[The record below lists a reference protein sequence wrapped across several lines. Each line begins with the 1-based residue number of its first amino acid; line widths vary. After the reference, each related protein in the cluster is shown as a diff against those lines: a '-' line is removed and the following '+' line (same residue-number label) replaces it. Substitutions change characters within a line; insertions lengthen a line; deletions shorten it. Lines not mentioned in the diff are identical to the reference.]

1 MNKEKVC
8 TNSMTIDECEMAILH
23 GAVVETERIQKT
35 KIANNEDVKKMI
47 DIMESFLRRTKCVC
61 YGGTAINAILPDEVK
76 FYDRS
81 VEIPDYD
88 FFSIKP
94 IEHARELANIYYDSG
109 FLETEAKSGVHKGTY
124 KVFTNYIPMAD
135 ITALPK
141 PIFEAIQKE
150 AIVIDGIY
158 YAPPNYLRMGMFLEL
173 SRPAGDVSRWDKVLK
188 RLTLLNKYHPMKAPY
203 NCRLREPEEPANLK
217 RREQVFETLR
227 ETLVDQGAVFFGGY
241 AASLYS
247 HYTKVPAPTE
257 KPPSMDVIIE
267 NPQKVAT
274 IIKERLRSI
283 GVKNIQVIR
292 HPPMEDVLTE
302 HYQIKIGQT
311 TVLILFQPIACYN
324 YNVLTLGKHKVKVA
338 TIDTMLSFY
347 LVFVYASQ
355 PYFDVERI
363 LCMAQM
369 LFDIEEEN
377 RTNQKGLLKRFS
389 VDCYG
394 EQHSLATIRAEKSDK
409 FKEFKDKGVERN
421 SKEWDEWFFKYSPG
435 QEEENKSQKPIRSI
449 RPLRSN
455 RLSRKPYE
463 YNLYDKPRRNRTQRK
478 RRPFSFRRYLS
489 SRSSRRNRLF

>member
-1 MNKEKVC
+1 
-8 TNSMTIDECEMAILH
+8 MTLEECELAILH
-23 GAVVETERIQKT
+23 HAVDETENIQKT
-35 KIANNEDVKKMI
+35 KIANTEDVKKMI
-47 DIMESFLRRTKCVC
+47 QILEDFLRRTKCIC
-61 YGGTAINAILPDEVK
+61 YGGTAINNILPEEAQ

-88 FFSIKP
+88 FFSSTP
-94 IEHARELANIYYDSG
+94 IEHARELSQIYYKAG
-109 FLETEAKSGVHKGTY
+109 FTETEAKSGVHKGTY
-124 KVFTNYIPMAD
+124 KVFVNFIPMAD

-141 PIFEAIQKE
+141 PIFAAIQKD

-203 NCRLREPEEPANLK
+203 NCRLREPEAPTNLK

-247 HYTKVPAPTE
+247 QYTKDPVPTE
-257 KPPSMDVIIE
+257 NPPSMDVIIE
-267 NPQKVAT
+267 NPQKAAT
-274 IIKERLRSI
+274 IVKERLINI
-283 GVKNIQVIR
+283 GVKNVKIIR
-292 HPPMEDVLTE
+292 HPAMEDVLTE
-302 HYQIKIGQT
+302 HYEIKIGQT

-347 LVFVYASQ
+347 LVFAYANQ

-389 VDCYG
+389 IDCYG
-394 EQHSLATIRAEKSDK
+394 EQDTLATIRAEKSDK
-409 FKEFKDKGVERN
+409 FKELKDKGVERD
-421 SKEWDEWFFKYSPG
+421 SKEWNEWFFKYSPA
-435 QEEENKSQKPIRSI
+435 EEAEEKTP
-449 RPLRSN
+449 RSN
-455 RLSRKPYE
+455 RSARKPY
-463 YNLYDKPRRNRTQRK
+463 KPQRNRTQRK
-478 RRPFSFRRYLS
+478 RLPLSFRSFFKNR
-489 SRSSRRNRLF
+489 RSNRNTLL

>member
-1 MNKEKVC
+1 M
-8 TNSMTIDECEMAILH
+8 SIDECEMAILH
-23 GAVVETERIQKT
+23 HAVDETEHIQKS

-47 DIMESFLRRTKCVC
+47 QIIEDFLRRTNCIC
-61 YGGTAINAILPDEVK
+61 YGGTAINNILPEEVQ

-88 FFSIKP
+88 FFSPNP
-94 IEHARELANIYYDSG
+94 IEHARELAQIFYDAG
-109 FLETEAKSGVHKGTY
+109 FTETEAKSGVHKGTY
-124 KVFTNYIPMAD
+124 KVFVTFIPAAD

-141 PIFEAIQKE
+141 PIFTSIQKE
-150 AIVIDGIY
+150 AIIIDGIY

-188 RLTLLNKYHPMKAPY
+188 RLTLLNKFHPMKAPY
-203 NCRLREPEEPANLK
+203 NCRLREPEEHSNFK

-247 HYTKVPAPTE
+247 NFTKDPAPTE
-257 KPPSMDVIIE
+257 NPPSMDVIIE
-267 NPQKVAT
+267 NPKKSAT
-274 IIKERLRSI
+274 IVKERLVSI
-283 GVKNIQVIR
+283 GVKNVKIIR
-292 HPPMEDVLTE
+292 HPAMEDVLTE
-302 HYQIKIGQT
+302 HYEIKIGQT

-347 LVFVYASQ
+347 LVFVYANQ

-377 RTNQKGLLKRFS
+377 RINQKGLLKRFS

-394 EQHSLATIRAEKSDK
+394 EQHTLASIRAEKSEK
-409 FKEFKDKGVERN
+409 FKELKDKGVERD
-421 SKEWDEWFFKYSPG
+421 SKEWNEWFFKYSPA
-435 QEEENKSQKPIRSI
+435 EEAEKK
-449 RPLRSN
+449 RPNSLRS
-455 RLSRKPYE
+455 SRKPYQ

-478 RRPFSFRRYLS
+478 RRPFSFRRFFS
-489 SRSSRRNRLF
+489 NRRSNINR

>member
-1 MNKEKVC
+1 MGKTKLC
-8 TNSMTIDECEMAILH
+8 ADSMTLEECELAILH
-23 GAVVETERIQKT
+23 HAVDETENIQKT
-35 KIANNEDVKKMI
+35 KIANTEDVKKMI
-47 DIMESFLRRTKCVC
+47 QILEDFLRRTKCIC
-61 YGGTAINAILPDEVK
+61 YGGTAINNILPEEAQ

-88 FFSIKP
+88 FFSSTP
-94 IEHARELANIYYDSG
+94 IEHARELSQIYYKAG
-109 FLETEAKSGVHKGTY
+109 FTETEAKSGVHKGTY
-124 KVFTNYIPMAD
+124 KVFVNFIPMAD

-141 PIFEAIQKE
+141 PIFAAIQKD

-203 NCRLREPEEPANLK
+203 NCRLREPEAPTNLK

-247 HYTKVPAPTE
+247 QFTKDPVPTE
-257 KPPSMDVIIE
+257 NPPSMDVIIE
-267 NPQKVAT
+267 NPQKAAT
-274 IIKERLRSI
+274 IVKERLINI
-283 GVKNIQVIR
+283 GVKNVKIIR
-292 HPPMEDVLTE
+292 HPAMEDVLTE
-302 HYQIKIGQT
+302 HYEIKIGQT

-347 LVFVYASQ
+347 LVFAYANQ

-389 VDCYG
+389 IDCYG
-394 EQHSLATIRAEKSDK
+394 EQDTLATIRAEKSDK
-409 FKEFKDKGVERN
+409 FKELKDKGVERD
-421 SKEWDEWFFKYSPG
+421 SKEWNEWFFKYSPA
-435 QEEENKSQKPIRSI
+435 EEAEEKTP
-449 RPLRSN
+449 RSN
-455 RLSRKPYE
+455 RSARKPY
-463 YNLYDKPRRNRTQRK
+463 KPQRNRTQRK
-478 RRPFSFRRYLS
+478 RLPLSFRSFFKNR
-489 SRSSRRNRLF
+489 RSNRNTLL

>member
-1 MNKEKVC
+1 
-8 TNSMTIDECEMAILH
+8 MTLEECELAILH
-23 GAVVETERIQKT
+23 HAVDETENIQKT
-35 KIANNEDVKKMI
+35 KIANTEDVKKMI
-47 DIMESFLRRTKCVC
+47 QILEDFLRRTKCIC
-61 YGGTAINAILPDEVK
+61 YGGTAINNILPEEAQ

-88 FFSIKP
+88 FFSSTP
-94 IEHARELANIYYDSG
+94 IEHARELSQIYYKAG
-109 FLETEAKSGVHKGTY
+109 FTETEAKSGVHKGTY
-124 KVFTNYIPMAD
+124 KVFVTFIPVAD

-141 PIFEAIQKE
+141 PIFAAIQKDT
-150 AIVIDGIY
+150 IVIDGIY

-188 RLTLLNKYHPMKAPY
+188 RLTLLNKYHPMKVPY
-203 NCRLREPEEPANLK
+203 NCRLREPEAPTNLK

-247 HYTKVPAPTE
+247 QYTKDPVPTE
-257 KPPSMDVIIE
+257 NPPSMDVIIE
-267 NPQKVAT
+267 NPQKAAT
-274 IIKERLRSI
+274 IVKERLINI
-283 GVKNIQVIR
+283 GVKNVKIIR
-292 HPPMEDVLTE
+292 HPAMEDVLTE
-302 HYQIKIGQT
+302 HYEIKIGQT

-347 LVFVYASQ
+347 LVFAYANQ

-389 VDCYG
+389 IDCYG
-394 EQHSLATIRAEKSDK
+394 EQDTLATIRAEKSDK
-409 FKEFKDKGVERN
+409 FKELKDKGVERD
-421 SKEWDEWFFKYSPG
+421 SKEWNEWFFKYSPA
-435 QEEENKSQKPIRSI
+435 EEAEEKTP
-449 RPLRSN
+449 RSN
-455 RLSRKPYE
+455 RSARKPY
-463 YNLYDKPRRNRTQRK
+463 KPRRNRTQRK
-478 RRPFSFRRYLS
+478 RLPLSFRSFFKNR
-489 SRSSRRNRLF
+489 RSNRNTLL

>member
-1 MNKEKVC
+1 
-8 TNSMTIDECEMAILH
+8 MTLEECELAILH
-23 GAVVETERIQKT
+23 HAVDETENIQKT
-35 KIANNEDVKKMI
+35 KIANTEDVKKMI
-47 DIMESFLRRTKCVC
+47 QILEDFLRRTKCIC
-61 YGGTAINAILPDEVK
+61 YGGTAINNILPEEAQ

-88 FFSIKP
+88 FFSSTP
-94 IEHARELANIYYDSG
+94 IEHARELSQIYYKAG
-109 FLETEAKSGVHKGTY
+109 FTETEAKSGVHKGTY
-124 KVFTNYIPMAD
+124 KVFVNFIPMAD

-141 PIFEAIQKE
+141 PIFAAIQKD

-203 NCRLREPEEPANLK
+203 NCRLREPEAPTNLK

-247 HYTKVPAPTE
+247 QFTKDPVPTE
-257 KPPSMDVIIE
+257 NPPSMDVIIE
-267 NPQKVAT
+267 NPQKAAT
-274 IIKERLRSI
+274 IVKERLINI
-283 GVKNIQVIR
+283 GVKNVKIIR
-292 HPPMEDVLTE
+292 HPAMEDVLTE
-302 HYQIKIGQT
+302 HYEIKIGQT

-347 LVFVYASQ
+347 LVFAYANQ

-389 VDCYG
+389 IDCYG
-394 EQHSLATIRAEKSDK
+394 EQDTLATIRAEKSDK
-409 FKEFKDKGVERN
+409 FKELKDKGVERD
-421 SKEWDEWFFKYSPG
+421 SKEWNEWFFKYSPA
-435 QEEENKSQKPIRSI
+435 EEAEEKTP
-449 RPLRSN
+449 RSN
-455 RLSRKPYE
+455 RSARKPY
-463 YNLYDKPRRNRTQRK
+463 KPQRNRTQRK
-478 RRPFSFRRYLS
+478 RLPLSFRSFFKNR
-489 SRSSRRNRLF
+489 RSNRNTLL

>member
-1 MNKEKVC
+1 MDNKKVC
-8 TNSMTIDECEMAILH
+8 TNSMTLEECELAILH
-23 GAVVETERIQKT
+23 GAVDKTDLIQKT
-35 KIANNEDVKKMI
+35 KIANTEDVKKMI
-47 DIMESFLRRTKCVC
+47 RILEDFLRKTKCIC
-61 YGGTAINAILPDEVK
+61 YGGTAINNILPEEAQ
-76 FYDRS
+76 FYDKS

-88 FFSIKP
+88 FFSP
-94 IEHARELANIYYDSG
+94 NPVEHARELAQIYYDAG

-124 KVFTNYIPMAD
+124 KVFVNYIPMAD

-141 PIFEAIQKE
+141 PFFASIQKE

-188 RLTLLNKYHPMKAPY
+188 RLTLLNKFHPMKAPY
-203 NCRLREPEEPANLK
+203 NCRFETEEHSNNK

-227 ETLVDQGAVFFGGY
+227 ESLVDQGAVFFGGY

-247 HYTKVPAPTE
+247 QYSKHPVSVE
-257 KPPSMDVIIE
+257 NPPSIDVIIE
-267 NPQKVAT
+267 DPKKSAV
-274 IIKERLRSI
+274 IVKEQLVNI
-283 GVKNIQVIR
+283 GVKNVKIIR
-292 HPPMEDVLTE
+292 HPAMEDVLTE

-324 YNVLTLGKHKVKVA
+324 YNIITLGKHKVKVA

-347 LVFVYASQ
+347 LVFAYANQ

-369 LFDIEEEN
+369 VFDIEEDN

-394 EQHSLATIRAEKSDK
+394 EQHTLATIRAAKSDK
-409 FKEFKDKGVERN
+409 FKELKDNGVERY
-421 SKEWDEWFFKYSPG
+421 SKEWNEWFFSYSPAK
-435 QEEENKSQKPIRSI
+435 EAEKKNKPYRSI
-449 RPLRSN
+449 RS
-455 RLSRKPYE
+455 SRKPYQ

-478 RRPFSFRRYLS
+478 RRPFSFRRFFS
-489 SRSSRRNRLF
+489 NRRSN

>member
-1 MNKEKVC
+1 MGKTKLC
-8 TNSMTIDECEMAILH
+8 ADSMTLEECELAILH
-23 GAVVETERIQKT
+23 HAVDETENIQKT
-35 KIANNEDVKKMI
+35 KIANTEDVKKMI
-47 DIMESFLRRTKCVC
+47 QILEDFLRRTKCIC
-61 YGGTAINAILPDEVK
+61 YGGTAINNILPEEAQ

-88 FFSIKP
+88 FFSSTP
-94 IEHARELANIYYDSG
+94 IEHARELSQIYYKAG
-109 FLETEAKSGVHKGTY
+109 FTETEAKSGVHKGTY
-124 KVFTNYIPMAD
+124 KVFVNFIPMAD

-141 PIFEAIQKE
+141 PIFAAIQKD

-203 NCRLREPEEPANLK
+203 NCRLREPEAPTNLK

-247 HYTKVPAPTE
+247 QYTKDPVPTE
-257 KPPSMDVIIE
+257 NPPSMDVIIE
-267 NPQKVAT
+267 NPQKAAT
-274 IIKERLRSI
+274 IVKERLINI
-283 GVKNIQVIR
+283 GVKNVKIIR
-292 HPPMEDVLTE
+292 HPAMEDVLTE
-302 HYQIKIGQT
+302 HYEIKIGQT

-347 LVFVYASQ
+347 LVFAYANQ

-389 VDCYG
+389 IDCYG
-394 EQHSLATIRAEKSDK
+394 EQDTLATIRAEKSDK
-409 FKEFKDKGVERN
+409 FKELKDKGVERD
-421 SKEWDEWFFKYSPG
+421 SKEWNEWFFKYSPA
-435 QEEENKSQKPIRSI
+435 EEAEEKTP
-449 RPLRSN
+449 RSN
-455 RLSRKPYE
+455 RSARKPY
-463 YNLYDKPRRNRTQRK
+463 KPQRNRTQRK
-478 RRPFSFRRYLS
+478 RLPLSFRSFFKNR
-489 SRSSRRNRLF
+489 RSNRNTLL

>member
-1 MNKEKVC
+1 MGKTKLC
-8 TNSMTIDECEMAILH
+8 ADSMTLEECELAILH
-23 GAVVETERIQKT
+23 HAVDETENIQKT
-35 KIANNEDVKKMI
+35 KIANTEDVKKMI
-47 DIMESFLRRTKCVC
+47 QILEDFLRRTKCIC
-61 YGGTAINAILPDEVK
+61 YGGTAINNILPEEAQ

-88 FFSIKP
+88 FFSSTP
-94 IEHARELANIYYDSG
+94 IEHARELSQIYYKAG
-109 FLETEAKSGVHKGTY
+109 FTETEAKSGVHKGTY
-124 KVFTNYIPMAD
+124 KVFVTFIPVAD

-141 PIFEAIQKE
+141 PIFAAIQKDT
-150 AIVIDGIY
+150 IVIDGIY

-188 RLTLLNKYHPMKAPY
+188 RLTLLNKYHPMKVPY
-203 NCRLREPEEPANLK
+203 NCRLREPEAPTNLK

-247 HYTKVPAPTE
+247 QYTKDPVPTE
-257 KPPSMDVIIE
+257 NPPSMDVIIE
-267 NPQKVAT
+267 NPQKAAT
-274 IIKERLRSI
+274 IVKERLINI
-283 GVKNIQVIR
+283 GVKNVKIIR
-292 HPPMEDVLTE
+292 HPAMEDVLTE
-302 HYQIKIGQT
+302 HYEIKIGQT

-347 LVFVYASQ
+347 LVFAYANQ

-389 VDCYG
+389 IDCYG
-394 EQHSLATIRAEKSDK
+394 EQDTLATIRAEKSDK
-409 FKEFKDKGVERN
+409 FKELKDKGVERD
-421 SKEWDEWFFKYSPG
+421 SKEWNEWFFKYSPA
-435 QEEENKSQKPIRSI
+435 EEAEEKTP
-449 RPLRSN
+449 RSN
-455 RLSRKPYE
+455 RSARKPY
-463 YNLYDKPRRNRTQRK
+463 KPRRNRTQRK
-478 RRPFSFRRYLS
+478 RLPLSFRSFFKNR
-489 SRSSRRNRLF
+489 RSNRNTLL